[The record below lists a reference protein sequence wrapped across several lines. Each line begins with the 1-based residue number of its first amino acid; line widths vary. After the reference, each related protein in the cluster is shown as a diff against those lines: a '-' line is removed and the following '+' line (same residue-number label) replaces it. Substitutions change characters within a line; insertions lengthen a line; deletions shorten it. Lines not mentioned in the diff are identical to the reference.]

1 MQMLFVWDLSQ
12 ETIDDLRAALVARPK
27 YRADTN
33 VPKVVTLGDQ
43 ALPGCNVH
51 RTQGRQ
57 AKGYCLPYHKREGL
71 PARHVHQPKAR
82 ILTR

>member
-1 MQMLFVWDLSQ
+1 
-12 ETIDDLRAALVARPK
+12 
-27 YRADTN
+27 
-33 VPKVVTLGDQ
+33 VTLGDP
-43 ALPGCNVH
+43 ALSGCNVH

-82 ILTR
+82 IFTR